1 MTSTNRYLRQT
12 SLVSFGEEGQ
22 AKLADSQVLV
32 VGLGGLG
39 LPVIQYLNAMG
50 VGTIGLVDHDTIE
63 LHNLQRQV
71 LYTEADLGRPKLEV
85 AIEQLQAQNSN
96 TKIIG
101 HDTFLNSQNALEIIK
116 NYEVVVDA
124 TDNFATRY
132 LINDA
137 CILLNKPF
145 VYGALH
151 DFEGQVSVF
160 NYQNGPSYRCLFPK
174 MPGPNEIPNC
184 DVNGV
189 LGVLPGIIGT
199 MQALETIKVLTGV
212 GEVLSGKLLLFDGL
226 QQQTQTI
233 SFEAQADQKN
243 ITQLQA
249 SYESQDCLMEFGV
262 SAETFLSNAE
272 RENMQ
277 LIDVRN
283 SNEFEHDH
291 LARAINIPLS
301 QLADHELSIRDE
313 RPVYLICQSGQRSAL
328 ALRLLTAKYP
338 TLKIYHILGG
348 MNKLAALCP

>member
-1 MTSTNRYLRQT
+1 MTSSNRYKRQT
-12 SLVSFGEEGQ
+12 SLVSFGDEGQ

-39 LPVIQYLNAMG
+39 LPVVQYLNAMG

-63 LHNLQRQV
+63 LHNLQRQI

-85 AIEQLQAQNSN
+85 AIERLQAQNSN

-184 DVNGV
+184 DVNG
-189 LGVLPGIIGT
+189 
-199 MQALETIKVLTGV
+199 
-212 GEVLSGKLLLFDGL
+212 
-226 QQQTQTI
+226 
-233 SFEAQADQKN
+233 
-243 ITQLQA
+243 
-249 SYESQDCLMEFGV
+249 
-262 SAETFLSNAE
+262 
-272 RENMQ
+272 
-277 LIDVRN
+277 
-283 SNEFEHDH
+283 
-291 LARAINIPLS
+291 
-301 QLADHELSIRDE
+301 
-313 RPVYLICQSGQRSAL
+313 
-328 ALRLLTAKYP
+328 
-338 TLKIYHILGG
+338 
-348 MNKLAALCP
+348 